1 MLQASPRPVSQ
12 QADLLTIDSLRVS
25 FGRDIAAK
33 AVVRNVSFS
42 LQPGRCLAIVGESG
56 SGKSVTARALIGLAG
71 RHANV
76 HARQISFDGTDLTGL
91 DDRGWRRIRGNG
103 IGFVLQDALVSFDP
117 LRPIG
122 KEIGE
127 GLLLHGAVSSRQEL
141 ARRVIALLRLVG
153 VPEPE
158 IKARQM
164 PHQLSGG
171 QRQRALIAAALALDP
186 RLLIADEPTTALDV
200 TAQAQVLALLEET
213 KTRGKALFLISHDL
227 AVVSRV
233 ADEVLVM
240 HQGEVV
246 ERGTAAQIF
255 GDPRHSYTRQLLD
268 AVPSGRPR
276 GSRLSSSTIGGR
288 TEAPEGSP
296 PTSPPVVLEA
306 TNLVKRFKGPDGTL
320 RAAVDGVSFELR
332 SGETLG
338 IVGESGS
345 GKSTMARMILALE
358 APDEGAVQFEGRAW
372 TTLAE
377 RERRARRRSMSV
389 IYQDPLSS
397 FDPRWTVGRILS
409 DSLWSNVETS
419 RKRYERVFELLD
431 LVGLSR
437 ALLDRRPLELS
448 GGQRQRVA
456 IARAIAPNPAV
467 IVCDEPVSALDVS
480 IQAQVLDLLGYL
492 KRHLGMSYLFI
503 SHDLGVVRH
512 ISDRVIVMHHGR
524 IVDCAATDEI
534 FLNPRS
540 EYTRSLIAAMP
551 RLVRDPEISRSST
564 ILEEGIARMLPV
576 STFLD
581 HK

>member
-1 MLQASPRPVSQ
+1 MLQAPSRPASQ
-12 QADLLTIDSLRVS
+12 QADLLTVDSLRVS
-25 FGRDIAAK
+25 FGRDIATK

-71 RHANV
+71 RLARV
-76 HARQISFDGTDLTGL
+76 HARQLSFDGTDLIGL
-91 DDRGWRRIRGNG
+91 NDRGWRRIRGSG
-103 IGFVLQDALVSFDP
+103 IGFVLQDALVSLDP
-117 LRPIG
+117 LRRIG

-127 GLLLHGAVSSRQEL
+127 GLCLHGAVSSRQEL
-141 ARRVIALLRLVG
+141 AQRVIALLKLVG
-153 VPEPE
+153 IPEPE
-158 IKARQM
+158 IKAQRL

-186 RLLIADEPTTALDV
+186 RVLIADEPTTALDV

-213 KTRGKALFLISHDL
+213 KTRGKALILISHDL

-240 HQGEVV
+240 RQGEVV
-246 ERGTAAQIF
+246 ERGNAGQIF

-276 GSRLSSSTIGGR
+276 GSRLSPSTVGGQ
-288 TEAPEGSP
+288 THP
-296 PTSPPVVLEA
+296 PMQLLPRSRPIVLEA
-306 TNLVKRFKGPDGTL
+306 TSLVKRFSGPDGTL

-345 GKSTMARMILALE
+345 GKSTMARMVLALE
-358 APDEGAVQFEGRAW
+358 EPDEGAVQFEGKAW
-372 TTLAE
+372 TKLTE
-377 RERRARRRSMSV
+377 RERRARRPSISI
-389 IYQDPLSS
+389 IYQDPLGS

-409 DSLWSNVETS
+409 DSLSSNVETS
-419 RKRYERVFELLD
+419 RKRQERVIELLD

-437 ALLDRRPLELS
+437 SLLDRRPIELS

-480 IQAQVLDLLGYL
+480 IQAQVLDLLGDL
-492 KRHLGMSYLFI
+492 KSHLGMSYLFI

-512 ISDRVIVMHHGR
+512 ISDRVIVMRQGR
-524 IVDCAATDEI
+524 IVDCGATEEI
-534 FLNPRS
+534 FLNPLS

-564 ILEEGIARMLPV
+564 ILERGIA
-576 STFLD
+576 
-581 HK
+581 